1 MTRLASDSVIR
12 TTCAYC
18 GVGCQ
23 LQLHTRDHVIYRAT
37 APFDAAPNHGK
48 LCVKGRFGHD
58 YLWHPD
64 RLTTP
69 LIRRSGQLEPA
80 TWDEALDL
88 IASRLKTVKA
98 ESGPDS
104 IAFLASAKCTNE
116 ENYLMQKLARQVIG
130 THNIDHCARL

>member
-1 MTRLASDSVIR
+1 MIQAEHITRTV
-12 TTCAYC
+12 CPYC

-23 LQLHTRDHVIYRAT
+23 LDLHVRDNMVYRVA
-37 APFDAAPNHGK
+37 APFDSGPNGGK

-58 YLWHPD
+58 FVWHPD

-69 LIRRSGQLEPA
+69 LIRRDGALQPA
-80 TWDEALDL
+80 SWEEALDL
-88 IASRLKTVKA
+88 IGTRLGAIKA
-98 ESGPDS
+98 ESGPDA
-104 IAFLASAKCTNE
+104 IALLCSAKCTNE

>member
-1 MTRLASDSVIR
+1 MIQSDRIVR
-12 TTCAYC
+12 TVCPYC
-18 GVGCQ
+18 GVGCKID
-23 LQLHTRDHVIYRAT
+23 LHIKDRRVYRVT
-37 APFDAAPNHGK
+37 APFDAPPNFGK

-58 YLWHPD
+58 FLWHPD

-69 LIRRSGQLEPA
+69 LIRRNGTLQPV

-88 IASRLKTVKA
+88 VAARLGAIKA
-98 ESGPDS
+98 ESGPDA
-104 IAFLASAKCTNE
+104 IALLCSAKCTNE